1 MVYGSRL
8 PPAGLRAVVS
18 EDEGATWGPEI
29 VIRNDGGSW
38 DVGYPRAWEAAPGKI
53 GAIYYFNSK
62 DDPMQVKPVGTLWGA
77 GGVRFIARSF
87 FSVD

>member
-1 MVYGSRL
+1 V
-8 PPAGLRAVVS
+8 
-18 EDEGATWGPEI
+18 
-29 VIRNDGGSW
+29 
-38 DVGYPRAWEAAPGKI
+38 WEASPGKI
-53 GAIYYFNSK
+53 GAIYYYNSK